1 MDHVSLT
8 AFWDELEKIA
18 ENIAQT
24 TSMAQPAA
32 AGKPAP
38 VTFGSKPASG
48 LKAETKPT
56 NYSVVNT
63 QAPMGEFGAA
73 TSAKMLPP
81 PPIRT

>member
-1 MDHVSLT
+1 MNRMELT
-8 AFWDELEKIA
+8 AFLDELEKIA

-24 TSMAQPAA
+24 TSIAQPAA

-73 TSAKMLPP
+73 ANAKVTPP